1 MKEIQLKEQNGK
13 VLVCS
18 LDISEKFNK
27 RHDSVLRDIDNI
39 IKSDSTILWSEM
51 FIEDN
56 YTNSRGKQ
64 YRCYQITRDGFSLL
78 AMGFTGKEAL
88 EWKLKYINAFNTMEE
103 KLKSGD
109 LLSEEEKL
117 KLQLFSKDPMEVV
130 SAHNKLIELATR
142 PLANT
147 IAQQQPKVEYHDEV
161 LRKDGL
167 ITTTVVAKDLGFNSA
182 TKLNQVMNANRI
194 IYKNKSG
201 VWCPYA
207 NYEWLI
213 SDGYADYQSYKEEK
227 AKLCLKWTEKGRKW
241 IVENYNGWVMKLT
254 A

>member
-1 MKEIQLKEQNGK
+1 MEELIKVDYEKETVSARDLYDAVNDGKERFSKWFSRQLQFGFEVGSDYSNPYQKVRVQKEGKRNVERQVEDYDLSIDMAKHICMIQKTERAKLIRQQLIEIEKAWNTPEQVMARALKLADK
-13 VLVCS
+13 T
-18 LDISEKFNK
+18 ISELKF
-27 RHDSVLRDIDNI
+27 
-39 IKSDSTILWSEM
+39 
-51 FIEDN
+51 
-56 YTNSRGKQ
+56 
-64 YRCYQITRDGFSLL
+64 
-78 AMGFTGKEAL
+78 
-88 EWKLKYINAFNTMEE
+88 
-103 KLKSGD
+103 
-109 LLSEEEKL
+109 
-117 KLQLFSKDPMEVV
+117 
-130 SAHNKLIELATR
+130 
-142 PLANT
+142 T